1 LVFVM
6 LAVPIDTFTGLAL
19 AMSSHNPFPVYDTV
33 RRTWGPSVLTDVHTG
48 GAIMWIGGDLLM
60 LLAMIPAAVL
70 WVRYE
75 DAKTKELDARLDA
88 LREASAT

>member
-1 LVFVM
+1 
-6 LAVPIDTFTGLAL
+6 
-19 AMSSHNPFPVYDTV
+19 
-33 RRTWGPSVLTDVHTG
+33 
-48 GAIMWIGGDLLM
+48 MWIGGDLLM